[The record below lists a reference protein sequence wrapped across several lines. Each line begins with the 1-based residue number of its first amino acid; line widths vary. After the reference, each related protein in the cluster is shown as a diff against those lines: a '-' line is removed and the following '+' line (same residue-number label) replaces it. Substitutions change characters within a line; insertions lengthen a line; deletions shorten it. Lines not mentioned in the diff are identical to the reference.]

1 VKLGIGKLKRK
12 IEKERQNAL
21 IGLSLDARVLI
32 NISIFVMKQFIN
44 IKKIITIIK
53 EIIW

>member
-1 VKLGIGKLKRK
+1 M
-12 IEKERQNAL
+12 
-21 IGLSLDARVLI
+21 
-32 NISIFVMKQFIN
+32 SIFVMKQFIN